1 VEPRFVNTRARS
13 GPRKTGKKPSSGPKS
28 TSRSSALLPQSR
40 VAPARAWFA
49 LAALL
54 SFWLLAF
61 AVMAGQGG
69 WSPGGEEVLEA
80 LVRRT
85 AAEYGVD
92 PHLAHAVIDCE
103 SGGRPDAVSRAGA
116 VGLMQL
122 MPGTARAVA
131 AELDLPSPDERD
143 LFDPEVNVR
152 LGVYYL
158 SKMLNL
164 FEDKHLALAA
174 YNAGPTNVRRWQ
186 ARNPG
191 CDGAVVVSR
200 SGFGETRHYV
210 RRVLRAWNSRK
221 EATGSSDNK

>member
-1 VEPRFVNTRARS
+1 MKTRARFGS
-13 GPRKTGKKPSSGPKS
+13 RNNGKKGPPPARRSAKSSTIRPP
-28 TSRSSALLPQSR
+28 AR
-40 VAPARAWFA
+40 VAPAQAWFA
-49 LAALL
+49 LAVLV

-61 AVMAGQGG
+61 AVLAGQGR
-69 WSPGGEEVLEA
+69 WSPFGDEA
-80 LVRRT
+80 LGTRVRR
-85 AAEYGVD
+85 ASAEYGVD
-92 PHLAHAVIDCE
+92 PLLVEAVIECE

-131 AELDLPSPDERD
+131 AEIDLPSPDARD
-143 LFDPEVNVR
+143 LFDPEINVR

-158 SKMLNL
+158 AKMLKL

-174 YNAGPTNVRRWQ
+174 YNAGPANVRRWM

-191 CDGAVVVSR
+191 CVGAVVVSR

-210 RRVLRAWNSRK
+210 RRVLNAWNSRK
-221 EATGSSDNK
+221 EASPSSDKK